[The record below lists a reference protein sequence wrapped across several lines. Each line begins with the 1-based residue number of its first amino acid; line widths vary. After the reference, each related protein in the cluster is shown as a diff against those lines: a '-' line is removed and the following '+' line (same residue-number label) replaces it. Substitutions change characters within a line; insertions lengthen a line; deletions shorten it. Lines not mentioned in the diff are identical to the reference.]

1 MPAPGSRRC
10 SPIPARPTAPIE
22 RLREVGRTPWRST
35 SSPDGGL
42 LDTADDLTRLA
53 ALTDPVEI
61 CAQFV
66 AYVDNVAPDDAQLA
80 VLRESVEAASA
91 RDHATSGA

>member
-1 MPAPGSRRC
+1 MLTD
-10 SPIPARPTAPIE
+10 PARPTAPLE
-22 RLREVGRTPWRST
+22 RLRAVWPHTLALDFQ
-35 SSPDGGL
+35 PDGGL
-42 LDTADDLTRLA
+42 PDTTDDLTRLA

-66 AYVDNVAPDDAQLA
+66 AYVDNVAPDDAQLV

-91 RDHATSGA
+91 RDHATSSA